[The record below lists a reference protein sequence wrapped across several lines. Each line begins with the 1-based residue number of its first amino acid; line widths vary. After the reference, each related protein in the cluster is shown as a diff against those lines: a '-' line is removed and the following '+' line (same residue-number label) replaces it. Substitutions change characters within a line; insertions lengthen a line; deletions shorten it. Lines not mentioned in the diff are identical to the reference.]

1 MNFLNDFNEIF
12 VIIAI
17 SYAFGSIPFGYL
29 ITKFFL
35 KKDIRKIGSG
45 NIGAT
50 NVLRT
55 GNRIIGYST
64 LLLDVF
70 KAILPLI
77 IIKIYMNEFL
87 FIASL
92 SVFLGHV
99 FPIWLKFKGGK
110 GVATY
115 VGILCCI
122 NLYLGIGFGFF
133 WIITLIIFK
142 YSSLSSLVAS
152 LSIPFID
159 YFILK
164 NELISFYIIM
174 FVLIFYTH
182 RENIKRLVNKEESKT
197 KIY

>member
-1 MNFLNDFNEIF
+1 MNLLNDFNEIF
-12 VIIAI
+12 VIIVI

-77 IIKIYMNEFL
+77 IIKIYMNEYL

-152 LSIPFID
+152 ISIPFID